1 MKILFSCYFC
11 HSYPVLGTSLYL
23 EHLEKTQ
30 ALYHNVSYMSDSTLW
45 GISDYWATPEELL
58 TLYKGDCEDIAIAK
72 YFSLIDKQIPYEH
85 LRLTFVYLPN
95 QDASGIHMVL
105 ELHLNNEIYVSD
117 NRYEYIYLA
126 NQSYMNLRIASFNHQ
141 FLWVNENVVSKSIE
155 RLDKWAHLLQRHKK
169 SNHFHLYN
177 LEQLRALR

>member
-1 MKILFSCYFC
+1 
-11 HSYPVLGTSLYL
+11 
-23 EHLEKTQ
+23 
-30 ALYHNVSYMSDSTLW
+30 
-45 GISDYWATPEELL
+45 
-58 TLYKGDCEDIAIAK
+58 
-72 YFSLIDKQIPYEH
+72 
-85 LRLTFVYLPN
+85 
-95 QDASGIHMVL
+95 MVL